1 MFVGRNGADIVNCL
15 KAMPGDKWH
24 NALFSVAGPRI
35 TPLGQP
41 GPTPVDGYPYDGQ
54 QRSIRAIA
62 HIEACSDCAIQ
73 HASANPV
80 TQSRYAQK
88 NISDG

>member
-24 NALFSVAGPRI
+24 NALFSVAGLRI
-35 TPLGQP
+35 APLGKR
-41 GPTPVDGYPYDGQ
+41 GPTPLEGYPYDGL

-62 HIEACSDCAIQ
+62 NIEGYSDCAIQ

-80 TQSRYAQK
+80 TQSR
-88 NISDG
+88 